1 VSLHCGDSLEWL
13 RTLPDASVDA
23 VVSDPPAG
31 IAFMNAAWDRDKGG
45 RDAWIAWLC
54 EVMREVW
61 RVTKPGGHAL
71 VWALPRTQH
80 WTATAVEDAGW
91 EVRDVLMHV
100 FGSGFPK
107 SLDVSKKIDEMA
119 GATREVVGKKRGVR
133 GADGT
138 GHERAMPGK
147 ATGIKQ
153 VACDVPVTA
162 PATDDAKRW
171 AGWGTALKPSHEA
184 WILARKPLSGT
195 VAANVLQHG
204 TGALN
209 IDGCRVGTDET
220 LGRTNNGREQYN
232 PSSFCMATEAR
243 QRFDRSDHAG
253 GRWPPHLLLTHAA
266 ACGETC
272 ADGCPVA
279 EMDGQSGVSKS
290 TGGSGEASMNPI
302 YSNHTVG
309 TYLKGHRANMG
320 GLGDTGGA
328 SRFFPVFRYVA
339 KPSTAEKTCAGT
351 VENRH
356 PTAKSI
362 ALMRWLVRLITPPGG
377 VVLDPFLGSGTTGV
391 AAVSEGHAF
400 MGCDLSS
407 EFVAVARQRI
417 EHAMAGVGIEQ
428 TGEAAAAPE
437 PKNGQISMW

>member
-1 VSLHCGDSLEWL
+1 MRVNLHCGDSLEWL

-23 VVSDPPAG
+23 VVTDPPAG
-31 IAFMNAAWDRDKGG
+31 IAFMGAAWDRDKGG

-91 EVRDVLMHV
+91 DVRDVLMHV

-107 SLDVSKKIDEMA
+107 SLNL
-119 GATREVVGKKRGVR
+119 
-133 GADGT
+133 
-138 GHERAMPGK
+138 PG
-147 ATGIKQ
+147 
-153 VACDVPVTA
+153 
-162 PATDDAKRW
+162 
-171 AGWGTALKPSHEA
+171 GWGTALKPSHEA
-184 WILARKPLSGT
+184 WILARKPLAGT
-195 VAANVLQHG
+195 VAANVLAHG

-209 IDGCRVGTDET
+209 IDGTRVTGGEAPKPTTAPGWDSINRKNADSGYRPSDYHQGGAEY
-220 LGRTNNGREQYN
+220 Q
-232 PSSFCMATEAR
+232 PSSL
-243 QRFDRSDHAG
+243 
-253 GRWPPHLLLTHAA
+253 GRWPPHLLLSHAA

-279 EMDGQSGVSKS
+279 EMDTQSGVSAAKPKREGRQ
-290 TGGSGEASMNPI
+290 GGGRG
-302 YSNHTVG
+302 VVQFG
-309 TYLKGHRANMG
+309 TIG
-320 GLGDTGGA
+320 GDAPGVWPARGGGA
-328 SRFFPVFRYVA
+328 SQFFPVFRYVA

-356 PTAKSI
+356 LTAKSI
-362 ALMRWLVRLITPPGG
+362 TLMRWLVRLITPPGG
-377 VVLDPFLGSGTTGV
+377 LVLDPFLGSGTTGV

-400 MGCDLSS
+400 MGCDLSP

-417 EHAMAGVGIEQ
+417 EHALAGVGIEQ
-428 TGEAAAAPE
+428 TGEAAATPE

>member
-1 VSLHCGDSLEWL
+1 MRVSLHCGDSLEWL

-23 VVSDPPAG
+23 VVTDPPAG
-31 IAFMNAAWDRDKGG
+31 IAFMGAAWDRDKGG

-54 EVMREVW
+54 EMMREVW

-91 EVRDVLMHV
+91 EVRDVLMHI

-107 SLDVSKKIDEMA
+107 SLNLP
-119 GATREVVGKKRGVR
+119 
-133 GADGT
+133 DG
-138 GHERAMPGK
+138 R
-147 ATGIKQ
+147 
-153 VACDVPVTA
+153 
-162 PATDDAKRW
+162 
-171 AGWGTALKPSHEA
+171 GTALKPSHEA

-195 VAANVLQHG
+195 VAATVLEHG

-209 IDGCRVGTDET
+209 IDGCRVGTDG
-220 LGRTNNGREQYN
+220 GRTVHTSWSGGAGWSGNNGTGQVSE
-232 PSSFCMATEAR
+232 
-243 QRFDRSDHAG
+243 HG

-279 EMDGQSGVSKS
+279 EMDAQSGRLVS
-290 TGGSGEASMNPI
+290 GSRKAGEHAP
-302 YSNHTVG
+302 VG
-309 TYLKGHRANMG
+309 YMG
-320 GLGDTGGA
+320 SKPGAMPEINGDTGGA

-377 VVLDPFLGSGTTGV
+377 LVLDPFLGSGTTGV
-391 AAVSEGHAF
+391 AAVSEGNAF
-400 MGCDLSS
+400 MGCDLSP

-417 EHAMAGVGIEQ
+417 EHALAGVGIEQ

-437 PKNGQISMW
+437 QKNAQISMW